1 MGLRLHSPS
10 RRSQAIALALP
21 ANSSA
26 RAQPRLSHQSRRD
39 VRAIEWSNDAL
50 STLLDLYEEKYLAF
64 GCESCQVK
72 DWEDVRKKLVRHILT
87 KNARTIT
94 QCCDK
99 WDMMKKKYFQEKTTK
114 GVTSF
119 ATTSWVWFDQMNQ
132 ILEGTTKAD
141 GTPNGLIMVM
151 FMLNLLKHR
160 PLKKIYQMMI

>member
-1 MGLRLHSPS
+1 
-10 RRSQAIALALP
+10 
-21 ANSSA
+21 
-26 RAQPRLSHQSRRD
+26 
-39 VRAIEWSNDAL
+39 
-50 STLLDLYEEKYLAF
+50 
-64 GCESCQVK
+64 
-72 DWEDVRKKLVRHILT
+72 
-87 KNARTIT
+87 
-94 QCCDK
+94 
-99 WDMMKKKYFQEKTTK
+99 MMKKKYFQEKTTK